1 MVNGSRTT
9 AHLSVLETMMPQA
22 YRQLQPDAEALEQR
36 YRDMCDIE
44 FTIEDGRLWVLQ
56 VRVGKRSAA
65 AAFRIAADLVDE
77 GRIDLDEALRSVDGA
92 QLQSLVHPQFAATDG
107 ADVLGHGLAASPGAA
122 VGEVVFD
129 ALTATTWAATGRDVV
144 LVRPETSAD
153 DVAGMIAAVAVVTA
167 RGGLT
172 SHAAVV
178 ARGLGRTCV
187 SGVVGLDVDVDGRS
201 GAWPSGTQLRER
213 DLVSVDGTTGTISQG
228 RLTVRPSDV
237 AAALR
242 GEPDEAAPSWP
253 SVAAVRRLL
262 AHADRRRVLGVRAN
276 AETGPDARLA
286 RTYGADGIGLC
297 RTEQILLGERRVL
310 VENLV
315 TDVDREATLDAI
327 AAVTRSELALVLR
340 AMDGVPVV
348 VRLLDPPLHEFLPDL
363 VELTAHVAV
372 ADALGHPDADAE
384 ARLEHVRHWHEAN
397 PMLGLRGVRLLTV
410 IPELVEAQVHGL
422 CEAIADLRADGLDP
436 RAEVMVPLVADV
448 RELAAAR
455 QHIEVAVHDVAT
467 RRGTHIV
474 LPVGVMIELPRA
486 ALTADRL
493 AGSAAFF
500 SFGTNDLTQTTWGIS
515 RDDAESSFLADYRR
529 VGLVEEDPFA
539 VLDQAG
545 VGRLVQ
551 MAVTEGRRV
560 RPDLGLGACGEHAG
574 DPRTIHYFA
583 GLGLDYV
590 SCSAPRVPVA
600 RLEAGRAAIL
610 APASLAN

>member
-1 MVNGSRTT
+1 MGAAGPR
-9 AHLSVLETMMPQA
+9 
-22 YRQLQPDAEALEQR
+22 R
-36 YRDMCDIE
+36 
-44 FTIEDGRLWVLQ
+44 
-56 VRVGKRSAA
+56 KRSAA

-144 LVRPETSAD
+144 VVRPETSAD

-297 RTEQILLGERRVL
+297 RTEHILLGERRVL

-372 ADALGHPDADAE
+372 ADALGHPDAEAE

-410 IPELVEAQVHGL
+410 IPELVEA
-422 CEAIADLRADGLDP
+422 RS
-436 RAEVMVPLVADV
+436 M
-448 RELAAAR
+448 
-455 QHIEVAVHDVAT
+455 
-467 RRGTHIV
+467 
-474 LPVGVMIELPRA
+474 
-486 ALTADRL
+486 
-493 AGSAAFF
+493 GSARP
-500 SFGTNDLTQTTWGIS
+500 S
-515 RDDAESSFLADYRR
+515 RTFVPTGST
-529 VGLVEEDPFA
+529 P
-539 VLDQAG
+539 
-545 VGRLVQ
+545 
-551 MAVTEGRRV
+551 
-560 RPDLGLGACGEHAG
+560 
-574 DPRTIHYFA
+574 
-583 GLGLDYV
+583 
-590 SCSAPRVPVA
+590 APR
-600 RLEAGRAAIL
+600 
-610 APASLAN
+610 